1 MGDQQSDRSASRHTV
16 NQPGGATMR
25 KCGPRRQ
32 LKQVIGVAVLA
43 LSGSVLAASPAFAAG
58 FPGGPP
64 GGPPF
69 GPPGNQA
76 VFVQTDNP
84 SGNQVLAYHTSGN
97 GQLVGPG
104 TYNTGGDGAIAAGS
118 AVDPLASQGSL
129 TLADNGQ
136 ILLAVNAGSDTVS
149 VFDVQGSGLW
159 LSAVVPSGGQFP
171 SSIAAHGNLV
181 YVLNAG
187 GAGSIQGFI
196 VSDRGLRAIPG
207 SNRSLGLSNTT
218 PPFFLDAPGQVGFT
232 PDGQKVIVVTKDSG
246 SDIDVFPLGPFGVPS
261 APPVVT
267 AAAAPIPFGFTFNS
281 WGDLV
286 VTEAGASDLTSYAVN
301 RDGSLTMIGTAGDGQ
316 GALCWVTG
324 DNGYFYGSNAGSA
337 NVSQFSENSSG
348 APQLV
353 GVAASTGSGATDS
366 AASSDGR
373 FLYVEEGGAG
383 TVYEFQVGAGGSLT
397 QIGELTG
404 LAAPMEGIAAT

>member
-1 MGDQQSDRSASRHTV
+1 
-16 NQPGGATMR
+16 MR
-25 KCGPRRQ
+25 KHGQRRQ
-32 LKQVIGVAVLA
+32 LKHVIGVVVLA

-64 GGPPF
+64 GGRSQF

-84 SGNQVLAYHTSGN
+84 SGNQILAYHRSEN
-97 GQLVGPG
+97 GQLVGAG
-104 TYNTGGDGAIAAGS
+104 TYNTGGDGAIAASS

-136 ILLAVNAGSDTVS
+136 FLLAVNAGSDTVS
-149 VFDVQGSGLW
+149 VFDVQGSRLW

-187 GAGSIQGFI
+187 GTGSVQGFV
-196 VSDRGLRAIPG
+196 VSNRGLWAIPG

-232 PDGQKVIVVTKDSG
+232 PDGQKLIVVTKDSG
-246 SDIDVFPLGPFGVPS
+246 SNIDVFPLGPFGVPS

-267 AAAAPIPFGFTFNS
+267 AAAAPIPFGFTFDS
-281 WGDLV
+281 WGHLV
-286 VTEAGASDLTSYAVN
+286 VTEAGASDLTSYVVN
-301 RDGSLTMIGTAGDGQ
+301 RDGSLTLIGTAGDGQ

-324 DNGYFYGSNAGSA
+324 VDGYFYGSNAGSA

-353 GVAASTGSGATDS
+353 GVAASTGSGATDGATDS
-366 AASSDGR
+366 SASSDGR
-373 FLYVEEGGAG
+373 FLYVEEGAAG
-383 TVYEFQVGAGGSLT
+383 TVYEFQVGPDGSLT